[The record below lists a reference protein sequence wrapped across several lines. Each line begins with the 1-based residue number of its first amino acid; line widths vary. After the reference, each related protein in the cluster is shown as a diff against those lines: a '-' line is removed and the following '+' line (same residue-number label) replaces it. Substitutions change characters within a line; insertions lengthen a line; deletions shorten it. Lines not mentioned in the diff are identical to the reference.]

1 MFNINNILKSIII
14 GCIIIIILFCKT
26 YKIKEIFL
34 LIESN
39 IFEFKDIK
47 SIEMHNNILLNELSN
62 KKKLFIKAFN
72 IWYNKKI

>member
-1 MFNINNILKSIII
+1 MNFR
-14 GCIIIIILFCKT
+14 IIILFCKT

-34 LIESN
+34 VIESN